1 MLKIDRAFVHA
12 LGEEEHTTATTVVAA
27 ILALARALNI
37 QVIAEGIE
45 TPAQRQAL
53 LGMGCELGQGYL
65 LGHPAPI
72 GRWLGREGRAD

>member
-1 MLKIDRAFVHA
+1 
-12 LGEEEHTTATTVVAA
+12 VAA

-45 TPAQRQAL
+45 TAIQHGAL
-53 LGMGCELGQGYL
+53 MAMGCEMGQGYL

-72 GRWLGREGRAD
+72 AQWREPRAADA